1 MPAASSPH
9 TSEELASQ
17 APLHESVYVGID
29 VGKLTHVAGFVSTTL
44 LARHGRFEGCPVLKF
59 ENSREGFRTLA
70 DRLRSYVA
78 LEQVFVL
85 LEHTGHYHKAL
96 EQYLLELDVSVY
108 LVHVQKRQQGLLK
121 TDKRDALGLAN
132 HLYNQLEKGIQV
144 AEKSQLVR
152 PAIPPTEAAS
162 LLQGLIRHRYELIQ
176 ESTQRKNKLTAICD
190 ELFPEF
196 TQVFKDANHPAALVL
211 RLQFPTPQAVAIAS
225 LEALR
230 GAGAKARG
238 LDTKL
243 IRLQDLAR
251 ASIGTK
257 DLGRQR
263 GLALEQ
269 TQVIKELQLMQQHLA
284 QLEEEIHH
292 IVAQSREGQIL
303 TSIPPIGPLPA
314 ATLIAKIG
322 HINNFPNAASLRAY
336 CGWAPNVLQS
346 GRSVDASHLGKGGN
360 HMLKHT
366 LFLIVWRA
374 IRMDGEFAKL
384 YARLVPRKCNYD
396 ERTQR
401 YQGRLKVMGRIA
413 GQMLSLIYGLL
424 KQDVEVLAATPP
436 GQLPPDPVLYDPAK
450 HQAHRQGSYRPM
462 KPPPQ
467 RDRITKLPHL

>member
-1 MPAASSPH
+1 V
-9 TSEELASQ
+9 T
-17 APLHESVYVGID
+17 
-29 VGKLTHVAGFVSTTL
+29 
-44 LARHGRFEGCPVLKF
+44 
-59 ENSREGFRTLA
+59 
-70 DRLRSYVA
+70 

-85 LEHTGHYHKAL
+85 LEQTGHYHKAL
-96 EQYLLELDVSVY
+96 EQHLLELDVSVY

-144 AEKSQLVR
+144 TEKSQLVR
-152 PAIPPTEAAS
+152 PALPPTEAAS
-162 LLQGLIRHRYELIQ
+162 LLGGLIRHRYELIQ
-176 ESTQRKNKLTAICD
+176 ESTQRKNKLTSICD

-196 TQVFKDANHPAALVL
+196 TQVFKDPNYPAALVL
-211 RLQFPTPQAVAIAS
+211 RLQFPTPQAVAITN

-230 GAGAKARG
+230 GAGVKARG

-243 IRLQDLAR
+243 LCLQQLAC
-251 ASIGTK
+251 ASIGTR

-263 GLALEQ
+263 GLVLEQ
-269 TQVIKELQLMQQHLA
+269 TQLIKELQLMQQHLA
-284 QLEEEIHH
+284 QLEEEIHQ
-292 IVAQSREGQIL
+292 IVARSREGQIL

-322 HINNFPNAASLRAY
+322 HINNFPNAACLRAY

-374 IRMDGEFAKL
+374 IRMDGEWAKL
-384 YARLVPRKCNYD
+384 YERLVPRKCNYD

-401 YQGRLKVMGRIA
+401 YQGKLKVMGRLA

-424 KQDVEVLAATPP
+424 KQDTEVLAATPP

-450 HQAHRQGSYRPM
+450 HQAHRQGAYRPM